1 MKFLIPID
9 YSNSERPTVLG
20 RHLHDVLEVK
30 SHYKDWFP
38 RMCEYGFEE
47 GVDYVKYDDPLEKE
61 RPEITVSN
69 PNPKTNHQLTLDMA
83 KEIAMIQRTPIGRK
97 IRKYFIEAE
106 KQYREKINSQPA
118 YDLQPGVAQ
127 AIISAGQAANGLI
140 TFFDVNTG
148 VARACALNSAEKQ
161 FGVDLSDFKKLLP
174 ASDSPEELTPTL
186 IAQQL
191 SDRLGEKYTAKRVNL
206 MLAERGLQ
214 YKDSSGWKL
223 TDSGKHFGAMYPYE
237 RNGHTGYQLCWNQ
250 SVVTTLLT

>member
-20 RHLHDVLEVK
+20 RDLHDILEVK

-47 GVDYVKYDDPLEKE
+47 GSDYVKFRSKKTETPDEPNLGG
-61 RPEITVSN
+61 RPAVD
-69 PNPKTNHQLTLDMA
+69 HQLTLDMA
-83 KEIAMIQRTPIGRK
+83 KEIAMIQRTPIGK
-97 IRKYFIEAE
+97 NIRKYFIEAE

-140 TFFDVNTG
+140 TFFDVNKSL
-148 VARACALNSAEKQ
+148 ARACALNSAEKQ

-191 SDRLGEKYTAKRVNL
+191 SDKLGEKYTAKRVNL

-237 RNGHTGYQLCWNQ
+237 RNGHTGYQLRWNQ
-250 SVVTTLLT
+250 SVVTTLLNN